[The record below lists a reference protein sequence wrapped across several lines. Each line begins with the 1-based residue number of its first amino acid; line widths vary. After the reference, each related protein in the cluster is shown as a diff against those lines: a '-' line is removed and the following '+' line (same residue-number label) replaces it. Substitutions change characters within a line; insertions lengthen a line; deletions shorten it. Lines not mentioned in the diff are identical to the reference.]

1 MARVKEEEP
10 RVPAVNDLESQAKQ
24 YIFFK
29 KQIEYFESEIKSLR
43 EKSIKSLYAD
53 LQIEKE
59 NLSKTRIKLGQEKKI
74 YPHKVQ
80 ALRKKIARINT
91 IIYQK
96 LAEELNE
103 KSK

>member
-1 MARVKEEEP
+1 MKKKEE
-10 RVPAVNDLESQAKQ
+10 L
-24 YIFFK
+24 
-29 KQIEYFESEIKSLR
+29 KSLK
-43 EKSIKSLYAD
+43 EKSVKSLYAD
-53 LQIEKE
+53 LQTEKE
-59 NLSKTRIKLGQEKKI
+59 SLSKAKIKLGQEKKI